1 MNERLV
7 SRLLILLSAL
17 LLIAELVL
25 VLLYGVRLD
34 MLLLPVICYVGGVGM
49 LMGFTYLKGK
59 RPEVESVSMRR
70 QRAMQ
75 DELVRKRLEGY
86 EVDEEFLP
94 GGHKKHSPV
103 KPPAAQQPSSPS
115 ANPPVSAGRGVPDED
130 PFKDVEP
137 YLRELA
143 ESFGGYSIMI
153 QRVLSMDDVAY
164 KRMLYSLGMEMMER
178 EAFLAPLKSAME
190 KIVRKQGS
198 SLRSSL
204 DHEGMDSYI
213 ADVLAGRD
221 SSPGQGGGTIDLG
234 RDIPSGGSATPPS
247 EFSHTPRSVLD
258 QFKRSLKNL

>member
-7 SRLLILLSAL
+7 SRLLIALSAL
-17 LLIAELVL
+17 LIIAEIAL

-94 GGHKKHSPV
+94 GGKKKRSQV
-103 KPPAAQQPSSPS
+103 KQPAAPQPSSPS
-115 ANPPVSAGRGVPDED
+115 AGLPVSEERGVQDED
-130 PFKDVEP
+130 PFQDVEP

-153 QRVLSMDDVAY
+153 QRVLSMDDVSY
-164 KRMLYSLGMEMMER
+164 KRLLYSLGMEMMDR

-204 DHEGMDSYI
+204 DHEGMESYI
-213 ADVLAGRD
+213 SDVLAGRD
-221 SSPGQGGGTIDLG
+221 TSPGQGGGTIDLG
-234 RDIPSGGSATPPS
+234 RDVPPAGPGTPPS
-247 EFSHTPRSVLD
+247 EFSHNPRSVLD
-258 QFKRSLKNL
+258 QFKRSLKKP